1 MNIVDLFNPRH
12 ARQISMSLIR
22 DFKAGRCFDNSA
34 ILTMTT
40 LLSLVPLITLIYA
53 ALRLMPGMNE
63 VGGEVESWIFDQLV
77 PSRSDE
83 IRGALQQFSNQASK
97 LTIAGSTVLLITS
110 LLMLARIEVCLN
122 AIWQVKPAISGLRA
136 FLRYWAV
143 LSLGPI
149 LIGVG
154 VFLTSYVTSIKIV
167 GSAVELLGV
176 KAAFLSIF
184 PFLLTIGAFTLVY
197 TAVPNA
203 KVPPKAAMLGA
214 LIAAS
219 LFETTKRVFA
229 WFITEFPSY
238 ELIYGAFAAL
248 PIFIVWLNLCWLILL
263 LGGVVSR
270 TFAVDV
276 LRTTKVEDL
285 YAGLEVLRLFGEAQK
300 NGEILQEGQVLKQSN
315 WLSRYQWDRLREL
328 FETQGLFVRT
338 ESDGFVLSKALNQV
352 SKFEVLTLLGWVN
365 ARKIGSE
372 HGLRTLQLSSQVHD
386 LLQSIESD
394 LKEND
399 LNGPFTDWCLD
410 ASVVN
415 ST

>member
-1 MNIVDLFNPRH
+1 
-12 ARQISMSLIR
+12 
-22 DFKAGRCFDNSA
+22 
-34 ILTMTT
+34 
-40 LLSLVPLITLIYA
+40 
-53 ALRLMPGMNE
+53 MPGMNE